1 MAKHRSEAQQIQS
14 KADVDAALKD
24 FERLSRLLDTQFGV
38 PFLPRFGLDSLVGIV
53 PVAGD
58 VLTAV
63 MGFYALGLAQKH
75 KLPFWTKLGM
85 AWNIIFDMTVG
96 AVPIIGDLF
105 DFFFQ
110 AHRRNYKTLRKH
122 LEKAR

>member
-1 MAKHRSEAQQIQS
+1 MGKEDNA
-14 KADVDAALKD
+14 ADTDERLKG

-38 PFLPRFGLDSLVGIV
+38 PFLPRFGLDSLMGIV
-53 PVAGD
+53 PVVGD
-58 VLTAV
+58 IMTAL
-63 MGFYALGLAQKH
+63 MGFYSLGLAQKH

-85 AWNIIFDMTVG
+85 VWNILFDMTVG

-110 AHRRNYKTLRKH
+110 AHRRNYKTLMKH
-122 LEKAR
+122 LHRRS